1 MNTFRWK
8 GESVKL
14 TSDIAWDLE
23 IPILRDSFSFT
34 PEDPTF
40 NRSYIHGSSK
50 PIASTTQEGALPLQ
64 FDIPSIDE
72 ETQKFAENVAS
83 AAAASMTDTVNG
95 KAGSWTQIGKG
106 LLMADSKVISGMCMI
121 LSENK
126 KYAIVIKNLEGY
138 ARPIIDSISTTP
150 VAFRVNLDLQ
160 GIAAASDTDGD
171 ILFYEFTEAAS
182 SN

>member
-64 FDIPSIDE
+64 FDIPSIDD
-72 ETQKFAENVAS
+72 ETQKFAENISAS
-83 AAAASMTDTVNG
+83 SAASMTDTING

-160 GIAAASDTDGD
+160 GIAAAGDTDGD
-171 ILFYEFTEAAS
+171 ILFYEFTETAS